1 MDRLERFY
9 KIDQLLKDRKVV
21 TFATFLEVLGTSRA
35 GVKRDL
41 EYMRERF
48 NAPIDYDRELKGYR
62 FGKPRSGPRYELP
75 GLWFNGTEV
84 QALLTTLQLLTNL
97 QPGLL
102 DGQVKPVL
110 DRLRAILGTGDHSW
124 EEVVKRMRIFLP
136 ERREGKAAHF
146 SVIAAAL
153 LRRSR
158 LWMRHYSRK
167 DDRETEREVSPQRL
181 VHYRDNWYLD
191 AYCHLR
197 EDLRSFAV
205 DAIREA
211 VLKETPAKEVRD
223 AELDE
228 YLGSGYGIFAGRKV
242 EWATL
247 KFTPEAA
254 RWVSAQ
260 NWHPKQR
267 ARVEKDGAYILEIP
281 YAEDR
286 ELVMEILKYGADVEV
301 LEPPA
306 LRRRVAA
313 ALRAAA
319 QRYGNSGTEPERR
332 P

>member
-1 MDRLERFY
+1 MSPLERYY

-21 TFATFLEVLGTSRA
+21 PFAVFQEVLGMSRA
-35 GVKRDL
+35 SVKRDL
-41 EYMRERF
+41 EYMRSRY
-48 NAPIDYDRELKGYR
+48 NAPIEYDRELYGYR
-62 FGKPRSGPRYELP
+62 FGEPRSGPRYELP
-75 GLWFNGTEV
+75 GLWFNAVEV

-124 EEVVKRMRIFLP
+124 EEVAKRMRIFLP
-136 ERREGKAAHF
+136 ERREGRAEHF
-146 SVIAAAL
+146 SVVAAAL
-153 LRRSR
+153 LKRTR
-158 LWMRHYSRK
+158 LRIRHYNRQR
-167 DDRETEREVSPQRL
+167 DEETERAVSPQRL

-211 VLKETPAKEVRD
+211 RLLDERAKEV
-223 AELDE
+223 AASELDE
-228 YLGSGYGIFAGRKV
+228 YLGSGYGIFGGRKV
-242 EWATL
+242 QWATL

-260 NWHPKQR
+260 TWHPKQR
-267 ARVEKDGAYILEIP
+267 SRVEKDGSYVLELP

-301 LEPPA
+301 IQPA
-306 LRRRVAA
+306 LLRHRVAE
-313 ALRAAA
+313 ALAAA
-319 QRYGNSGTEPERR
+319 VERYRSKGTSR
-332 P
+332 

>member
-9 KIDQLLKDRKVV
+9 KIDQLLKERKVV
-21 TFATFLEVLGTSRA
+21 SFALFKEKLGMSRA
-35 GVKRDL
+35 SVKRDL
-41 EYMRERF
+41 EYMRNRF
-48 NAPIDYDRELKGYR
+48 HAPIEYDRESKGYR
-62 FGKPRSGPRYELP
+62 FGEPGTGPRYELP
-75 GLWFNGTEV
+75 GLWFNATEIT
-84 QALLTTLQLLTNL
+84 ALLTTLQLLSNL

-110 DRLRAILGTGDHSW
+110 ERLRSILGTGDHSW
-124 EEVVKRMRIFLP
+124 EEVVKRMRIFRP
-136 ERREGKAAHF
+136 ERREGKTAHF
-146 SVIAAAL
+146 SVIATAL
-153 LRRSR
+153 LKR
-158 LWMRHYSRK
+158 LRVWIRHYNRK

-191 AYCHLR
+191 AWCHLR
-197 EDLRSFAV
+197 NDLRSFAV
-205 DAIREA
+205 DAIRDA
-211 VLKETPAKEVRD
+211 VLKETPAKEVRE

-242 EWATL
+242 AWATL

-267 ARVEKDGAYILEIP
+267 SRVEKDGSYVLELP

-301 LEPPA
+301 LAPPQLQKRVADA
-306 LRRRVAA
+306 LRE
-313 ALRAAA
+313 AA
-319 QRYGNSGTEPERR
+319 QRYT
-332 P
+332 

>member
-9 KIDQLLKDRKVV
+9 KIDQLLKERKVV
-21 TFATFLEVLGTSRA
+21 SFALFREKLGMSRA
-35 GVKRDL
+35 SVKRDL
-41 EYMRERF
+41 EYMRNRF
-48 NAPIDYDRELKGYR
+48 NAPIEYDHGLNGYR

-75 GLWFNGTEV
+75 GLWFNATEIY
-84 QALLTTLQLLTNL
+84 ALLTTLQLLTNL

-110 DRLRAILGTGDHSW
+110 DRLRSILGTGDHSW
-124 EEVVKRMRIFLP
+124 EEVARRMRIFLP

-153 LRRSR
+153 LKRTR
-158 LWMRHYSRK
+158 LWIRHYNRK

-197 EDLRSFAV
+197 TDLRSFAV
-205 DAIREA
+205 DAIRDA
-211 VLKETPAKEVRD
+211 VLKDTPAREVRET
-223 AELDE
+223 ELDE
-228 YLGSGYGIFAGRKV
+228 YLGSGYGIFAGRDV

-260 NWHPKQR
+260 LWHPKQR
-267 ARVEKDGAYILEIP
+267 ARVESDGTYVLEIP
-281 YAEDR
+281 YAHER

-301 LEPPA
+301 LAPA
-306 LRRRVAA
+306 SLRERVAGELRRAA
-313 ALRAAA
+313 G
-319 QRYGNSGTEPERR
+319 RYR
-332 P
+332 

>member
-9 KIDQLLKDRKVV
+9 KIDRLLKDRKVV
-21 TFATFLEVLGTSRA
+21 SFATFKAELGMSRA
-35 GVKRDL
+35 SVKRDL

-48 NAPIDYDRELKGYR
+48 NAPIDYDRALKGYR

-75 GLWFNGTEV
+75 GLWLNAAET

-102 DGQVKPVL
+102 DGQVSPLVE
-110 DRLRAILGTGDHSW
+110 RLRAMLGSGDHSW
-124 EEVVKRMRIFLP
+124 KEIVERIKIFLP
-136 ERREGKAAHF
+136 ERRAGKAAHF
-146 SVIAAAL
+146 STVAAAL
-153 LRRSR
+153 LKRSR
-158 LWMRHYSRK
+158 LRLRHYNRK

-205 DAIREA
+205 DAIRAAEFRDGR
-211 VLKETPAKEVRD
+211 AKEIPDV
-223 AELDE
+223 ELDE

-247 KFTPEAA
+247 KFSPEAA

-267 ARVEKDGAYILEIP
+267 SRVEKDGSFVLEVP

-286 ELVMEILKYGADVEV
+286 ELVMEILKHGPDVEV
-301 LEPPA
+301 VAPEA
-306 LRRRVAA
+306 LRRRVAEALSA
-313 ALRAAA
+313 AMR
-319 QRYGNSGTEPERR
+319 RYT
-332 P
+332 

>member
-1 MDRLERFY
+1 MSPLERYY

-21 TFATFLEVLGTSRA
+21 PFAVFQQVLGMSRA
-35 GVKRDL
+35 SVKRDL
-41 EYMRERF
+41 EYMRDRF
-48 NAPIDYDRELKGYR
+48 NAPIEYDRESRGYR
-62 FGKPRSGPRYELP
+62 FGRPRSGPRYELP
-75 GLWFNGTEV
+75 GLWFNAAEV

-136 ERREGKAAHF
+136 ERREGKAEHF
-146 SVIAAAL
+146 SVVAAAL
-153 LRRSR
+153 LKRSR
-158 LWMRHYSRK
+158 AWIRHYNRK

-211 VLKETPAKEVRD
+211 RLLEGRAKEMP
-223 AELDE
+223 ANELDE
-228 YLGSGYGIFAGRKV
+228 YLGSGYGIFGGRKV
-242 EWATL
+242 QWATL

-267 ARVEKDGAYILEIP
+267 SRVEKDGSYVLEVP

-286 ELVMEILKYGADVEV
+286 ELVMEILKYGAEVEV
-301 LEPPA
+301 AGP
-306 LRRRVAA
+306 A
-313 ALRAAA
+313 ALRTRVREALTQAAA
-319 QRYGNSGTEPERR
+319 RYG
-332 P
+332 

>member
-9 KIDQLLKDRKVV
+9 KIDRLLKERKVV
-21 TFATFLEVLGTSRA
+21 SFALFKTELGMSPA
-35 GVKRDL
+35 SVKRDL
-41 EYMRERF
+41 AYMRDRF
-48 NAPIDYDRELKGYR
+48 HAPIEYDREANGYR
-62 FGKPRSGPRYELP
+62 FGRPRSGPRYELP
-75 GLWFNGTEV
+75 GLWFNAAEV

-110 DRLRAILGTGDHSW
+110 DRLRGILGTGDHSW

-136 ERREGKAAHF
+136 ERREGKAEHF
-146 SVIAAAL
+146 SVVAAAL
-153 LRRSR
+153 LKRSR
-158 LWMRHYSRK
+158 VWIKHYNRK

-211 VLKETPAKEVRD
+211 RLLEGRAKEMP
-223 AELDE
+223 ASELDE
-228 YLGSGYGIFAGRKV
+228 YLGSGYGIFGGRKV
-242 EWATL
+242 QWATL
-247 KFTPEAA
+247 KFTSEAA

-267 ARVEKDGAYILEIP
+267 SRVEKDGSYVLEVP

-301 LEPPA
+301 VGP
-306 LRRRVAA
+306 A
-313 ALRAAA
+313 ALRTRVREALTQAVA
-319 QRYGNSGTEPERR
+319 RYR
-332 P
+332 

>member
-9 KIDQLLKDRKVV
+9 KIDQLLKERKVV
-21 TFATFLEVLGTSRA
+21 SFAVFRGKLGMSRA
-35 GVKRDL
+35 SVKRDL
-41 EYMRERF
+41 EYMRNRF

-75 GLWFNGTEV
+75 GLWFNAAEV
-84 QALLTTLQLLTNL
+84 QALLTTLQLLDNL

-102 DGQVKPVL
+102 DGQVSPLVQ
-110 DRLRAILGTGDHSW
+110 RLRGILGSGDHSW
-124 EEVVKRMRIFLP
+124 EEVLRRIKIFLP

-146 SVIAAAL
+146 GVVAAAL
-153 LRRSR
+153 LKRQRA
-158 LWMRHYSRK
+158 WIKHYNRK
-167 DDRETEREVSPQRL
+167 QDLETEREISPQRL

-191 AYCHLR
+191 AFCHLR
-197 EDLRSFAV
+197 NDLRSFAV
-205 DAIREA
+205 DAIRDA

-267 ARVEKDGAYILEIP
+267 VRVEKDGSYVLELP

-301 LEPPA
+301 LGP
-306 LRRRVAA
+306 A
-313 ALRAAA
+313 ALRGRLAEALHAAA
-319 QRYGNSGTEPERR
+319 RRYAPPR
-332 P
+332 